1 MASTYLSATLG
12 TATNRK
18 KWTYSAWV
26 KKSRPQ
32 ASVDEQI
39 FGSYADATTSY
50 YSRIADNGSSKFE
63 FTEYNGS
70 GYSIN
75 LRPSNKQRDV
85 NGWYHIV
92 VGYDSTQAT
101 ASNRVKFY
109 INGEQVTTWT
119 QESYPSQNYES
130 GINKNQ
136 LHTIGKETSNSSYY
150 FDGSMSHVHF
160 IDGTQYAASD
170 FGETDSTTGEWKIKT
185 SPNVTYGNNGFFILK
200 NGNSVT
206 DQSGEGNNWAVGGG
220 TLTKTEDNPSNV
232 FATGNALIG
241 NHSNGNALVPNYS
254 NGNTTSSYGS
264 GEWRIHQSTLGASS
278 GKYYCEYKWVSNSN
292 TAYAYVGIYDLDGYA
307 QKVTGYPYMADMA
320 NCFSIK
326 DGNGQ
331 VWTGSSGTSYGTSYT
346 VGDIIGVAMD
356 LDNNK
361 CYWSKNGTW
370 MNSANPS
377 SGTGGYSITANK
389 TYAFGV
395 QQYSQGGSTWSA
407 NYGNGY
413 FGTTAISSEGTNA
426 SGIGKFEYDVP
437 TGYTAL
443 STKGLNE

>member
-1 MASTYLSATLG
+1 MASTYLTRTFGS
-12 TATNRK
+12 ATNRSK
-18 KWTYSAWV
+18 CTISFWV
-26 KKSRPQ
+26 KKGFSGDTQQPFCSYADNNNRFQLYFESTDELSIYNKDNGSDTIYLKSMAKYRDPNAWYHIY
-32 ASVDEQI
+32 ASVD
-39 FGSYADATTSY
+39 TTISTASDRVKLY
-50 YSRIADNGSSKFE
+50 
-63 FTEYNGS
+63 
-70 GYSIN
+70 
-75 LRPSNKQRDV
+75 V
-85 NGWYHIV
+85 NGERITSFH
-92 VGYDSTQAT
+92 
-101 ASNRVKFY
+101 
-109 INGEQVTTWT
+109 
-119 QESYPSQNYES
+119 PSQNIPNQNSDLSFGNNAFTFNLGRYGGTGHHLN
-130 GINKNQ
+130 GI
-136 LHTIGKETSNSSYY
+136 L
-150 FDGSMSHVHF
+150 SHFYF
-160 IDGTQYAASD
+160 IDGSVVAHTQ
-170 FGETDSTTGEWKIKT
+170 FGSTDSTTGEWKINT
-185 SPNVTYGNNGFFILK
+185 APTISDFGNEGCKLFID
-200 NGNSVT
+200 NNSLT
-206 DQSGEGNNWAVGGG
+206 DQSGKGNNMTLAAG

-241 NHSNGNALVPNYS
+241 NHSNGNALVPTYT
-254 NGNTTSSYGS
+254 NGNTTSYYGS

-278 GKYYCEYKWVSNSN
+278 GKFYCEYKWVSNSN

-377 SGTGGYSITANK
+377 SGTGGYSITADK
-389 TYAFGV
+389 TYAFGI

-413 FGTTAISSEGTNA
+413 FGTTAVSSAGTNA
-426 SGIGKFEYDVP
+426 SNLGIFEYDVP
-437 TGYTAL
+437 SGYTAL
-443 STKGLNE
+443 CTKGLNE

>member
-1 MASTYLSATLG
+1 MASTYLTRTFGS
-12 TATNRK
+12 ATNRSK
-18 KWTYSAWV
+18 CTISFWV
-26 KKSRPQ
+26 KKGFSGDTQQPFCSYADNNNRFQLYFESTDELSIYNKDNGSDTIYLKSMAKYRDPNAWYHIY
-32 ASVDEQI
+32 ASVD
-39 FGSYADATTSY
+39 TTISTASDRVKLY
-50 YSRIADNGSSKFE
+50 
-63 FTEYNGS
+63 
-70 GYSIN
+70 
-75 LRPSNKQRDV
+75 V
-85 NGWYHIV
+85 NGERITSFH
-92 VGYDSTQAT
+92 
-101 ASNRVKFY
+101 
-109 INGEQVTTWT
+109 
-119 QESYPSQNYES
+119 PSQNIPNQNSDLSFGNNAFTFNLGRYGGTGHHLN
-130 GINKNQ
+130 GI
-136 LHTIGKETSNSSYY
+136 L
-150 FDGSMSHVHF
+150 SHFYF
-160 IDGTQYAASD
+160 IDGSVVAHTQ
-170 FGETDSTTGEWKIKT
+170 FGSTDSTTGEWKINT
-185 SPNVTYGNNGFFILK
+185 APTISDFGNEGCKLFID
-200 NGNSVT
+200 NNSLT
-206 DQSGEGNNWAVGGG
+206 DQSGKGNNMTLAAG